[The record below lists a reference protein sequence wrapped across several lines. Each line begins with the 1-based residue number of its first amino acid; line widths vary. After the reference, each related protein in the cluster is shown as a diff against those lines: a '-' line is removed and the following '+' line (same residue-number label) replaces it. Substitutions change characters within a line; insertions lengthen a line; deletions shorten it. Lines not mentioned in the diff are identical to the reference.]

1 MVLVLVVPG
10 LVLAAAPPV
19 TLPSPLMGPGH
30 PQPARSEERRLA
42 KAWRDLEGGRT
53 DRASRRME
61 KAGTGP
67 SAQLLRLQIQLA
79 EGGDPTVQLQQLVAV
94 APGYA
99 AAWCTL
105 SVAAEQAGRRQIAYD
120 AATLATRLWP
130 DSPWAA
136 RGARLRRQWVDAPL
150 EQARRSLADGAPQ
163 RALEELQSA
172 LALEPDD
179 PDLILVQA
187 RALMVTGRLQDA
199 EDLLAPLLDN
209 PPALMLA
216 AEVAEKAGRLLVAM
230 ERYERVPSDT
240 EGRNEGLERVRMRW
254 RLSSLPRYA
263 QTALTSRDLTR
274 AQLAT
279 LLVNLAPSL
288 ETIPGGHVPLLS
300 DIVDTP
306 CQREIL
312 ASVRL
317 GLIDIDELEHR
328 FDPQRPV
335 RPTEVR
341 VAVDRLASLLGVDP
355 PGWCDSMVVISSP
368 CTAVAS
374 PVTGQM
380 AADVILATVRRVGP

>member
-10 LVLAAAPPV
+10 LVPAAAPV
-19 TLPSPLMGPGH
+19 TLPSPLTGPGH
-30 PQPARSEERRLA
+30 PQPPRAEERRLA

-61 KAGTGP
+61 KAGAGP
-67 SAQLLRLQIQLA
+67 SAQLLRLQIQLV

-120 AATLATRLWP
+120 AATLAARLWP

-136 RGARLRRQWVDAPL
+136 RGARLRRQWVDAPV
-150 EQARRSLADGAPQ
+150 EQARRSLAEGAPQ
-163 RALEELQSA
+163 RALEELQPA
-172 LALEPDD
+172 LALAPDD
-179 PDLILVQA
+179 HGLILVQA
-187 RALMVTGRLQDA
+187 RAMMEIGRLQEA
-199 EDLLAPLLDN
+199 EDLVAPLLDD
-209 PPALMLA
+209 PAALMLA
-216 AEVAEKAGRLLVAM
+216 AEVAEKAGHLLVAM
-230 ERYERVPSDT
+230 ERYERVPDGT
-240 EGRNEGLERVRMRW
+240 EGRDEGLERVRLRW

-263 QTALTSRDLTR
+263 QTALTSPDLTR

-288 ETIPGGHVPLLS
+288 ETIPGGRVPLLS

-317 GLIDIDELEHR
+317 GLIDVDELEHR

-335 RPTEVR
+335 GPAELRI
-341 VAVDRLASLLGVDP
+341 AVDRLASLLGVDP
-355 PGWCDSMVVISSP
+355 PEFCDPAVVISSR
-368 CTAVAS
+368 CTEVAS
-374 PVTGQM
+374 PVTGQT
-380 AADVILATVRRVGP
+380 ASDVILATVRRVGP